1 MDTNNITL
9 IQEAINEVDRVRY
22 DIINAIDSHEQAVRF
37 AGGDVAASDIIN
49 DLEDALDNIDAASV
63 SLRWAESSFRE
74 RYL

>member
-1 MDTNNITL
+1 MDENNITL
-9 IQEAINEVDRVRY
+9 IQEAVNEVDRVRY

-63 SLRWAESSFRE
+63 SLRWAESSFQE

>member
-1 MDTNNITL
+1 MDEHNITL

-37 AGGDVAASDIIN
+37 AGGDVAASDIIA
-49 DLEDALDNIDAASV
+49 DLEEALDDIDSAAV
-63 SLRWAESSFRE
+63 SLKWAESTFQE

>member
-1 MDTNNITL
+1 MDENNITL
-9 IQEAINEVDRVRY
+9 IQEAVNEVDRVRY
-22 DIINAIDSHEQAVRF
+22 DIINAIDSHERAVRF

-63 SLRWAESSFRE
+63 SLRWAESSFQE